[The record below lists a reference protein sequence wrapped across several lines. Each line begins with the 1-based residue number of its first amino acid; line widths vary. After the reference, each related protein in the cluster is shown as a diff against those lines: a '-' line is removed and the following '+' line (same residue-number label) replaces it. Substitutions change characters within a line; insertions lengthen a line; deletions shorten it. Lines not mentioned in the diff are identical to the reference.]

1 MDSGQATRNIT
12 CKIDTG
18 AEGNAIP
25 VDLYTQLHPHSLYN
39 SSGHPVDLTP
49 SSTNITAFGGHVI
62 EQYGT
67 CLLKLSHN
75 SIGNKYPFH
84 VVNTSGPTILRLPT
98 CSGMQLVTL
107 NCSITNQPVSKQA
120 ASGIGCFEGEFHIM
134 LDPAVSPVIHP
145 PRRVP
150 EALQE
155 LVKKE
160 LDSLEAQGIITK
172 VSEPTDWVNSL
183 VCVTKP
189 NGSLRLCLD
198 PKDLNKAIKCPHHHA
213 PTIDEILPKL
223 NGAQYFSIVDA
234 RSGYWNIKL
243 DHQSSLYTT
252 FNSPHGRYRF
262 LRLPFRLICAQDI
275 FGHTISAAGLKPDPQ
290 KVQAIRNM
298 DPSTSHAR
306 PSLEWFNILVIT
318 FQI

>member
-1 MDSGQATRNIT
+1 
-12 CKIDTG
+12 
-18 AEGNAIP
+18 
-25 VDLYTQLHPHSLYN
+25 
-39 SSGHPVDLTP
+39 
-49 SSTNITAFGGHVI
+49 
-62 EQYGT
+62 
-67 CLLKLSHN
+67 
-75 SIGNKYPFH
+75 
-84 VVNTSGPTILRLPT
+84 
-98 CSGMQLVTL
+98 MQLVTL

-120 ASGIGCFEGEFHIM
+120 ANNCQSDPKEALLHEYADCFNGIGCFEGEFHIT
-134 LDPAVSPVIHP
+134 LDPAVPPVIHP

-183 VCVTKP
+183 VCITKP
-189 NGSLRLCLD
+189 NGTLRLCLD
-198 PKDLNKAIKCPHHHA
+198 PKDLNKAIKRPHHHT

-262 LRLPFRLICAQDI
+262 LRLPFGLICAQDI
-275 FGHTISAAGLKPDPQ
+275 FQKKVDEVFGDLPGVTGIADDIVISGRTRSEHDKNLKAVMERAQ
-290 KVQAIRNM
+290 ETGV
-298 DPSTSHAR
+298 
-306 PSLEWFNILVIT
+306 
-318 FQI
+318 